1 MSLVHPLY
9 SLAKMVKLFIG
20 NIPPEA
26 TPSELKAL
34 FEQYGKVTECDIIT
48 NYGFVHMEDKKS
60 ADEAVANLNQYK
72 LHDVSINVEHSRGK
86 PKASTKLHV
95 SSISPD
101 CTSDELREKFEEYGA
116 VLECDIVKDFA
127 FVHMEKAEEA
137 LEAIRNLN
145 NYDFKVYWKTMVSF
159 YSTTRPAK
167 NKPSHGHI
175 QGRGVGKA
183 TFTLALRRRA
193 SATHAKTHAFCDA
206 CVVFRRKS
214 DAQKM
219 LHVAFSCVR
228 RTWRKTPP
236 KRRTRKRMHVQLSTS
251 RLRVTPGM
259 GERSQCYRCGK
270 DGHWSGVCPLDQ
282 MAQEVDLASPYGH
295 DPFADPY
302 VPMRNAAATAYEQMY
317 YERER
322 RNLIDYY
329 HRYRIRPS
337 TYDAYMDRRMP
348 PIPPPTMSGITHRK
362 RLETSPYERQA
373 LPPPPPI
380 PSYYARERSPIRRPP
395 PPPATAAV
403 DEYVADRS
411 LAPTMRSTL
420 YETPRYMR
428 NTYADRTRYY

>member
-1 MSLVHPLY
+1 
-9 SLAKMVKLFIG
+9 MVKLFIG

-145 NYDFKVYWKTMVSF
+145 NYDFK
-159 YSTTRPAK
+159 
-167 NKPSHGHI
+167 G
-175 QGRGVGKA
+175 
-183 TFTLALRRRA
+183 
-193 SATHAKTHAFCDA
+193 
-206 CVVFRRKS
+206 
-214 DAQKM
+214 
-219 LHVAFSCVR
+219 
-228 RTWRKTPP
+228 
-236 KRRTRKRMHVQLSTS
+236 KRMHVQLSTS